1 MSQRNGTLRHK
12 LSTIFAL
19 AGLIGLQGVL
29 LSSSDVQ
36 ARSLSAQA
44 ANPSTLKKAPRQLAK
59 VATNVN
65 QPDGSP
71 LQLTVGLTPGGN
83 GTTCGVATSV
93 IVNVG
98 DTIDFCYTVTNNS
111 STAMAF
117 STLDDSIDG
126 NIFTNSPT
134 AIPASGGSYV
144 YHRSVTATASHTYA
158 ATWTSRDLLPG
169 YTANDTAPAAFVD
182 ITGTGTPLGL
192 GDDAEIGIT
201 IPFAFSFFGASSN
214 QFCIGN
220 NGVIVFGVATC
231 SVDFTNS
238 ALPGVFGGA
247 AIAPYWDDFF
257 QPSGNVYWTVQG
269 VSPNRT
275 LIVEWDR
282 AHYNSGAET
291 SARAQVEAILGENG
305 SISFQYLNTTFGTP
319 ATFDH
324 GISATIGLQ
333 NADNSLINQY
343 SFDTTLPHADPSSI
357 VWTAGAATVLVAN
370 ASVSLDVGAP
380 VLGVAPTSI
389 NANAPS
395 GSSTPVTAPL
405 SISNTGNRD
414 LTWSITES
422 AGDGIAPQAPV
433 AHDRNG
439 QRAVVLTGAAR
450 EAMYA
455 QRKLALTEGRPV
467 QADLRKGAPRSI
479 AAPSSNVVAGVDC
492 GVSVPGIIVHDDG
505 VPENGYSGNATTVS
519 SFVGVDKFTPSG
531 YPGTFTSVCTAFVTN
546 AGATSVDYEVVIFDD
561 TGAGGGPGAELG
573 AVATTGV
580 VASDIGT
587 PVFNSVDVSGLGLN
601 IASGS
606 VYIGVRFS
614 PQTETGVFIGSDE
627 SGTNPPAGGFV
638 SFDTGSGPA
647 FTPTADSF
655 PDYTSL
661 MVRAVEGLTN
671 CINPQDISWLSVSPT
686 SGTVVTGGAAA
697 SVTVTMNPT
706 GLVDGLYTANVCVNS
721 NDPAAHLVPV
731 PVSFTVGNVDPAATI
746 APSSF
751 DFSVNENATDSDTLT
766 ITNSGD
772 PGSNLTYTITE
783 ATGACAT
790 PSDVTWLSASPT
802 SGSVPVGTPGSVTVA
817 VDSTGL
823 APGPYSGNL
832 CLATNDAA
840 QPTITVPVTLT
851 VVPPDLI
858 FKDGFDGAPVCDPLQ
873 LLADTSFEASLD
885 GSGPWASTSTNFGT
899 ALCDEASCGVGG
911 GTAGPRTGNI
921 WAWFGGIASAETA
934 TASQQ
939 VTFPNGNDR
948 FLNFYL
954 WIGSVSG
961 TAGATNL
968 DVMIDSDVVESYPEP
983 GTAETGYTLRS
994 IDVSS
999 YSDGNPHTVKFNYVS
1014 PGTSSNYSLDDV
1026 TLDCTAAAPRPH

>member
-1 MSQRNGTLRHK
+1 MSQRTGIFRRK
-12 LSTIFAL
+12 LTTVLAL
-19 AGLIGLQGVL
+19 AGFIGLQGAFITTA
-29 LSSSDVQ
+29 DVQ
-36 ARSLSAQA
+36 AKSVNVHP
-44 ANPSTLKKAPRQLAK
+44 ANQLTLKKASRQVAK
-59 VATNVN
+59 VAANVN

-71 LQLTVGLTPGGN
+71 LTLTVGLTPGGN
-83 GTTCGVATSV
+83 GTTCGVATAV

-98 DTIDFCYTVTNNS
+98 DTIDFCYTVTNHS

-117 STLDDSIDG
+117 STLDDSVDG

-134 AIPASGGSYV
+134 PIPASGGSYV
-144 YHRSVTATASHTYA
+144 YHRSVTATTSNTYA
-158 ATWTSRDLLPG
+158 ATWTARDILPG
-169 YTANDTAPAAFVD
+169 YTSNDTLPAAFVD
-182 ITGTGTPLGL
+182 ITATGTGLGL
-192 GDDAEIGIT
+192 GDDASIGIT
-201 IPFAFSFFGASSN
+201 IPFAVPFFGVSST
-214 QFCIGN
+214 QLCIGN
-220 NGVIVFGVATC
+220 NGVIVFGVSTC
-231 SVDFTNS
+231 SVVFTNT
-238 ALPGVFGGA
+238 ALPGSFGGA

-257 QPSGNVYWTVQG
+257 QPSGNVYWGTDG
-269 VSPNRT
+269 VSPNRRV
-275 LIVEWDR
+275 IVEWDR

-291 SARAQVEAILGENG
+291 SGRAQVEAIIGENG
-305 SISFQYLNTTFGTP
+305 SISFQYQNTAFGTP

-324 GISATIGLQ
+324 GVSATIGLQ
-333 NADNSLINQY
+333 NADSSLVNQY
-343 SFDTTLPHADPSSI
+343 SFDTVLPHADPSSI
-357 VWTAGAATVLVAN
+357 VWTAGAATILVAN

-380 VLGVAPTSI
+380 ILGVAPTSI
-389 NANAPS
+389 SANAPS
-395 GSSTPVTAPL
+395 GSTTPVTAPL

-422 AGDGIAPQAPV
+422 AGDSIVPQAPV

-439 QRAVVLTGAAR
+439 QRIVVLTGADR
-450 EAMYA
+450 EALYA
-455 QRKLALTEGRPV
+455 ERKLALTEGRPV
-467 QADLRKGAPRSI
+467 QADLRKGTAPVVAR
-479 AAPSSNVVAGVDC
+479 SSNVVPAGVDC

-531 YPGTFTSVCTAFVTN
+531 YPGTFTSVCTSFVTN
-546 AGATSVDYEVVIFDD
+546 AGATSVDYEVVIYDD

-573 AVATTGV
+573 AVATTGTV
-580 VASDIGT
+580 SADIGT
-587 PVFNSVDVSGLGLN
+587 PVFNSVDVSALGLN

-638 SFDTGSGPA
+638 SFDTGTGPA

-671 CINPQDISWLSVSPT
+671 CINPEDISWLSVSPT

-697 SVTVTMNPT
+697 SLTVTMNPT
-706 GLVDGLYTANVCVNS
+706 GLVDGLYTANICVNS
-721 NDPAAHLVPV
+721 NDPVAHLVPV
-731 PVSFTVGNVDPAATI
+731 PVSFTVGTVAPAATV
-746 APSSF
+746 APGSF
-751 DFSVNENATDSDTLT
+751 DFSIGENDTDSDTLG

-783 ATGACAT
+783 APGACAT

-802 SGSVPVGTPGSVTVA
+802 SGSVPVGTPASVTIA

-832 CLATNDAA
+832 CLATNDPA

-858 FKDGFDGAPVCDPLQ
+858 FKDGFDGAPVCEPLQ
-873 LLADTSFEASLD
+873 LLADTSFEASLS

-899 ALCDEASCGVGG
+899 ALCDEATCGNGN
-911 GTAGPRTGNI
+911 GTATPRTGSI
-921 WAWFGGIASAETA
+921 WAWMGGSSSLENATA
-934 TASQQ
+934 TQTVMIPSGG
-939 VTFPNGNDR
+939 TR

-954 WIGSVSG
+954 WVGSV
-961 TAGATNL
+961 AGNASNM
-968 DVMIDSDVVESYPEP
+968 DVKVDSDVVESYPEP
-983 GTAETGYTLRS
+983 AAAEAGYTLRS
-994 IDVSS
+994 VDVSAYADGASHTVGFS
-999 YSDGNPHTVKFNYVS
+999 YSGI
-1014 PGTSSNYSLDDV
+1014 SSNYSIDDV
-1026 TLDCTAAAPRPH
+1026 TLDCEAAAPRPSH